1 MTYAPNAEARIIEF
15 LDEHPR
21 GRLFVLTGYASV
33 WGLAWLHRRTIGRP
47 VTLIIG
53 DARQSWFDKA
63 AEEDKETALEFL
75 DRRDVQVMN
84 WYSKNT
90 PGREDIAH
98 AKAWIVR
105 DSGKSAVLLGSANLT
120 KKGFRHNFE
129 MMAMAADRETPK
141 LLAALEEINSKAFP
155 TAKNRIKGYLES
167 EDTTTRYSK
176 QGQPGHRY
184 QTGSPKRGC
193 LSAFGLTVLTAAF
206 LILGA
211 AIVALLG

>member
-1 MTYAPNAEARIIEF
+1 MTYASNAEARIIEF

-33 WGLAWLHRRTIGRP
+33 WGLAWLHKRTTDRP

-53 DARQSWFDKA
+53 DAKQSRFDKA

-90 PGREDIAH
+90 PGRESIAH

-120 KKGFRHNFE
+120 KQGLRHNFE
-129 MMAMAADRETPK
+129 MMAAAADRETPK
-141 LLAALEEINSKAFP
+141 LLEALEEINSKAFD
-155 TAKNRIKGYLES
+155 AADRIKGYLES
-167 EDTTTRYSK
+167 ESTTAQYSK
-176 QGQPGHRY
+176 QGQPGHRH

-193 LSAFGLTVLTAAF
+193 LSAFGLTFLTAAA

-211 AIVALLG
+211 AVVALLS

>member
-1 MTYAPNAEARIIEF
+1 MTYTPNAEARIIEF

-21 GRLFVLTGYASV
+21 GRLFVLTGFISV

-53 DARQSWFDKA
+53 EAKPFRFDNA
-63 AEEDKETALEFL
+63 MEEDKETALEFL
-75 DRRDVQVMN
+75 DRRDVHVLN
-84 WYSKNT
+84 WYSKNQS
-90 PGREDIAH
+90 GREDKAH

-120 KKGFRHNFE
+120 KQGFRHNFE
-129 MMAMAADRETPK
+129 MMAVAADRETPK
-141 LLAALEEINSKAFP
+141 LLEALEEINSKAFD
-155 TAKNRIKGYLES
+155 AADRIKGYLES
-167 EDTTTRYSK
+167 ESTTAQYSK

-193 LSAFGLTVLTAAF
+193 LSAFGLTVLAAVA

-211 AIVALLG
+211 AVVALLS